1 MRIGVLALQGAF
13 AEHIKV
19 LTDLNIKAVSV
30 RLPSNLTGIDALIVP
45 GGESTTIAKLLADY
59 ALKEPIKN
67 LVQQGLPVF
76 GTCAGMVLLAKKVVG
91 SEVETLGVM
100 DIEIKRNAF
109 GRQLDSFEADLPM
122 PVLGGKEF
130 HGIFIR
136 APVVQRT
143 EAGVEILCQINNNAV
158 AVRQDKML
166 ACAFHPELT
175 DDLRFH
181 KYFLNLIGGD
191 AVAEGNCR

>member
-13 AEHIKV
+13 AEHIEV
-19 LTDLNIKAVSV
+19 LTDLNIEAVPV
-30 RLPSNLTGIDALIVP
+30 RLPSNLGGIDALIIP
-45 GGESTTIAKLLADY
+45 GGESTTIAKLLTDY
-59 ALKEPIKN
+59 SLKEPIKN

-76 GTCAGMVLLAKKVVG
+76 GTCAGMVLLAKKIVG

-122 PVLGGKEF
+122 PILGDKEF

-136 APVVQRT
+136 APIVQRT
-143 EAGVEILCQINNNAV
+143 EASVEILCQINNNAV

>member
-19 LTDLNIKAVSV
+19 LTDLNIEAVPV